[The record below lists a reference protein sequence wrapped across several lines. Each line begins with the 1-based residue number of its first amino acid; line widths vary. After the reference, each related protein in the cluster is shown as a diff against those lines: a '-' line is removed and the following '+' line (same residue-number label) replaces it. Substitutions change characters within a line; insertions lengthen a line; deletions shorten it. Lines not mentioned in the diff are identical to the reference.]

1 MCCAVH
7 LQAPS
12 IGVTTRDPDSGSV
25 PHLWNEIDSSDQY
38 WLVNIKSGSCTAQ
51 HRGQRRLLPWVLS
64 YSAGNTFGCH
74 VSGTGELH
82 FRHNGR
88 DAGVA
93 WEGLPTD
100 QPLWGFMEI
109 SGWMVEA
116 KYLIPK
122 GEAVFCDVVY
132 GVMFVSLNACYSV
145 TSHAL
150 HFTSLLCESYRYSSL

>member
-1 MCCAVH
+1 MC
-7 LQAPS
+7 QGQESS
-12 IGVTTRDPDSGSV
+12 I
-25 PHLWNEIDSSDQY
+25 
-38 WLVNIKSGSCTAQ
+38 
-51 HRGQRRLLPWVLS
+51 
-64 YSAGNTFGCH
+64 SATMGGMQVWH
-74 VSGTGELH
+74 
-82 FRHNGR
+82 
-88 DAGVA
+88 
-93 WEGLPTD
+93 EGLPTD